1 MKPGSL
7 IKIFAVGVA
16 LSSSVGTAMAD
27 NYEGVPAN
35 WRLENYVWN
44 HSVKL
49 WFTEAPGCTDG
60 ALEGT
65 FLTQDDFSRLWSL
78 ILSAKAMQKKVG
90 LFYTANG
97 GVCTISS
104 FYLGE

>member
-1 MKPGSL
+1 MKARYF
-7 IKIFAVGVA
+7 IKLFAAGLGFWA
-16 LSSSVGTAMAD
+16 SVGTALAD
-27 NYEGVPAN
+27 NYEAVPTN

-49 WFTEAPGCTDG
+49 WFTGAPGCTNG

-65 FLTQDDFSRLWSL
+65 SLTQDDFGRLWSL

-97 GVCTISS
+97 GVCTIDS